1 MIDWILKGL
10 GAMLYWFSSW
20 SGSYAIALLFYALIF
35 KVLLSFFSVKQQ
47 KNQIAMAKL
56 APKMAVIREKYRGR
70 TDAVTM
76 RKQQEEMMELQRKEG
91 YSPFS
96 GCLPLL
102 LQLPIIIIL
111 YNVIQSPLS
120 FLMNY
125 PDKLVIELWN
135 CVKGLSGEAAIT
147 EIGKVS
153 QIELVGLIKEAAT
166 GINAGPVSQVY
177 LNGALFD
184 GGVSPYVGVAF
195 SEITAAL
202 PNFDLWGLNLALT
215 PSFNPISWLVV
226 IPFIAAG
233 FQWVTMFI
241 TRKLSGNSQM
251 PAGGDDAQAQM
262 SLKMMDLVMPLM
274 TLFIAFGF
282 SAMLGLYWIYQSILG
297 IIQSIILHKLMPI
310 PKYTEEELKAM
321 RKAKKAEEKAQ
332 KNAIKSQPKYK
343 SLHYIDEDDYDEL
356 PDIKTSSGGKKPLG
370 GSGDKPEIKD

>member
-91 YSPFS
+91 YSPLS

-153 QIELVGLIKEAAT
+153 QIELVGLIKEAAA

-297 IIQSIILHKLMPI
+297 VIQSLILHKLMPI

>member
-1 MIDWILKGL
+1 
-10 GAMLYWFSSW
+10 MLYWFSSW

-35 KVLLSFFSVKQQ
+35 KVLLSFFSIKQQ

-56 APKMAVIREKYRGR
+56 APKMAVIKEKYRGR

-91 YSPFS
+91 YSPLS

-102 LQLPIIIIL
+102 IQLPIIILL

-135 CVKGLSGEAAIT
+135 CVKGLTGDAAVT

-153 QIELVGLIKEAAT
+153 QIELISLIKEAAT
-166 GINAGPVSQVY
+166 GINAGPLEGVY
-177 LNGALFD
+177 LEYEAF
-184 GGVSPYVGVAF
+184 VGVPL
-195 SEITAAL
+195 SETIAAL
-202 PNFDLWGLNLALT
+202 PNFELWGLNLALT

-233 FQWVTMFI
+233 LQWFTMFI

-251 PAGGDDAQAQM
+251 AGGGDEAQAQM
-262 SLKMMDLVMPLM
+262 SMKMMDLVMPLM

-297 IIQSIILHKLMPI
+297 IIQSLILHKLMPI

-332 KNAIKSQPKYK
+332 KNAIKAQPKYK

-356 PDIKTSSGGKKPLG
+356 PEIKTSSTGKKTG
-370 GSGDKPEIKD
+370 GSSDRPEIKD

>member
-177 LNGALFD
+177 LNGALFE

>member
-1 MIDWILKGL
+1 MIESILHGL
-10 GAMLYWFSSW
+10 GSMLYWFTSW
-20 SGSYAIALLFYALIF
+20 TGSYAIALLFYALIF

-102 LQLPIIIIL
+102 LQLPIIIML

-120 FLMNY
+120 FLMHY
-125 PDKLVIELWN
+125 PDELVIALWN
-135 CVKGLSGEAAIT
+135 QVHAGVEGFTAIT
-147 EIGKVS
+147 EIGAVK
-153 QIELVGLIKEAAT
+153 QIELISLIKEYSV
-166 GINAGPVSQVY
+166 AGAGYLESVY
-177 LNGALFD
+177 AGFD
-184 GGVSPYVGVAF
+184 AF
-195 SEITAAL
+195 KAVPLSETIAAL
-202 PNFDLWGLNLALT
+202 PNFNLWGLNLALT
-215 PSFNPISWLVV
+215 PTFSPISWLVV
-226 IPFIAAG
+226 IPIIAAG
-233 FQWVTMFI
+233 FQWFTMFL
-241 TRKLSGNSQM
+241 TRKLQGNSQM
-251 PAGGDDAQAQM
+251 AAGGNDAQAQM

-297 IIQSIILHKLMPI
+297 IIQMLILHKLMPI

-321 RKAKKAEEKAQ
+321 RRAKKQEEKAQ
-332 KNAIKSQPKYK
+332 RNAIKSQPKYK

-356 PDIKTSSGGKKPLG
+356 PEIKSSTKSNN
-370 GSGDKPEIKD
+370 GSPSSQDRPEIKD

>member
-1 MIDWILKGL
+1 MIDWILHAL
-10 GAMLYWFSSW
+10 GSMLYWFTSW
-20 SGSYAIALLFYALIF
+20 TGSYAIALLFYALIF

-70 TDAVTM
+70 TDAITM

-102 LQLPIIIIL
+102 LQLPIIIML

-120 FLMNY
+120 FLMHY
-125 PDKLVIELWN
+125 PDELVISIWN
-135 CVKGLSGEAAIT
+135 TVKGLSGEAAIT

-153 QIELVGLIKEAAT
+153 QIELISLIKDNATSLAAFLEQ
-166 GINAGPVSQVY
+166 AY
-177 LNGALFD
+177 LGCESFTYTSLSDA
-184 GGVSPYVGVAF
+184 
-195 SEITAAL
+195 IAAL
-202 PNFDLWGLNLALT
+202 PNFNLWGLNLALT
-215 PSFNPISWLVV
+215 PTFSPISWLVV

-233 FQWVTMFI
+233 FQWFTMFL
-241 TRKLSGNSQM
+241 TRKLQGNSQM
-251 PAGGDDAQAQM
+251 AAAGADDAQAQM

-282 SAMLGLYWIYQSILG
+282 SAMLGLYWVYQSILG
-297 IIQSIILHKLMPI
+297 IIQMLILHKLMPI

-321 RKAKKAEEKAQ
+321 RRAKKQEEKAQ
-332 KNAIKSQPKYK
+332 RNAIKSQPKYK
-343 SLHYIDEDDYDEL
+343 SLHYIDEDDYEEL
-356 PDIKTSSGGKKPLG
+356 PEIKSSNKSNS
-370 GSGDKPEIKD
+370 GSVSSQDRPEIKD

>member
-35 KVLLSFFSVKQQ
+35 KVLLSFFSIKQQ

-91 YSPFS
+91 YSPLS

-102 LQLPIIIIL
+102 IQLPIIILL

-125 PDKLVIELWN
+125 PDELVINLWN
-135 CVKGLSGEAAIT
+135 LVHEGVEGFKAVT
-147 EIGKVS
+147 EIGAVK
-153 QIELVGLIKEAAT
+153 QIELIGLIKDSYAS
-166 GINAGPVSQVY
+166 GIGA
-177 LNGALFD
+177 GALEHA
-184 GGVSPYVGVAF
+184 YVAF
-195 SEITAAL
+195 DAFKEIPLADTIAAL

-233 FQWVTMFI
+233 FQWLTMFI

-251 PAGGDDAQAQM
+251 AGGGDEAQAQM
-262 SLKMMDLVMPLM
+262 SLKIMDLVMPLM

-297 IIQSIILHKLMPI
+297 ILQSFILHKVMPI

-332 KNAIKSQPKYK
+332 KNAIKAQPKYK
-343 SLHYIDEDDYDEL
+343 SLHYIDEDDYEEL
-356 PDIKTSSGGKKPLG
+356 PEIKTSNQGKKPMG
-370 GSGDKPEIKD
+370 GSGDRPEIKD